1 MIHLN
6 LKLKGA
12 FIMAKNEEKAN
23 DYRLERKKRLAKA
36 AKTRNKGGDPT
47 KVVSII
53 VYAVCIALVLALC
66 CFGLYQFGV
75 PQKVMPALKV
85 GDRTY
90 SVAEYS
96 YYYTTVFQTYA
107 NSQNSLGIAL
117 YDSSKDP
124 ASQTTTDEDGNTI
137 TYDELFRNK
146 VKENLETANY
156 YLAKAKADG
165 MTLSD
170 ESKSEID
177 STISELESYAKQYG
191 YSASR
196 YISVLYGK
204 GLNVKKFRSL
214 LEEQFLVSQYT
225 SDETDGILSAISD
238 EEIEAKYAED
248 PTAYQLVDIRLLG
261 MSLPKADATATDA
274 ADATAD
280 VVAKSEEMLNRITDE
295 ASFIELAKEYCDEG
309 DRETFESETA
319 SLVKGLK
326 KSIVSSNISS
336 DLADWLF
343 DAGRAVGDKRTFT
356 SDEYQY
362 VIYLIKPAYR
372 SEDQLVSAR
381 HILISFDSVKAELES
396 QATDE
401 EATATDAADLNDTS
415 VKTVDASDGTKVS
428 NEGTAYS
435 AEVVL
440 KAYEQAK
447 DILELYENGEKTED
461 AFAAL
466 AEQYSADTGSVGE
479 EATNGGGGLY
489 ENIEKGQMVEPF
501 ETWVYDASRQPG
513 DTGIVMTNYGWHVMY
528 FVSRADEPA
537 WKSEI
542 RTALGNDV
550 VASNT
555 DAVKEEIG
563 DITTEKA
570 FYNFACKSVL
580 KNINKLYVSAAAE
593 S

>member
-1 MIHLN
+1 
-6 LKLKGA
+6 
-12 FIMAKNEEKAN
+12 MAKNEEKAN

-36 AKTRNKGGDPT
+36 AKTRKKGGDST

-137 TYDELFRNK
+137 TYDELFRNQ

-165 MTLSD
+165 VTLSD

-280 VVAKSEEMLNRITDE
+280 VVAKSEEILNRITDE

-381 HILISFDSVKAELES
+381 HILISFDSVKSELES
-396 QATDE
+396 QAADG
-401 EATATDAADLNDTS
+401 EATATDAADLDDTT

>member
-1 MIHLN
+1 
-6 LKLKGA
+6 
-12 FIMAKNEEKAN
+12 MAKNEEKAN

-36 AKTRNKGGDPT
+36 AKTRKKGGDST

-53 VYAVCIALVLALC
+53 VYAICIALVLALC

-165 MTLSD
+165 VALSD

-381 HILISFDSVKAELES
+381 HILISFDSVKSELES

-401 EATATDAADLNDTS
+401 EATATDAADLDDTT

-428 NEGTAYS
+428 NEGTSYS

-555 DAVKEEIG
+555 DAVKAEIG

>member
-1 MIHLN
+1 
-6 LKLKGA
+6 
-12 FIMAKNEEKAN
+12 MAKNEEKAN

-36 AKTRNKGGDPT
+36 AKTRKKGGDST

-53 VYAVCIALVLALC
+53 VYAICIALVLALC

-396 QATDE
+396 QTEDE
-401 EATATDAADLNDTS
+401 EATATDAADLDDTT
-415 VKTVDASDGTKVS
+415 VKTVDASDGTKIS

-501 ETWVYDASRQPG
+501 ETWVYDESRQPG

>member
-1 MIHLN
+1 
-6 LKLKGA
+6 
-12 FIMAKNEEKAN
+12 MAKNEEKAN

-36 AKTRNKGGDPT
+36 AKTRKKGGDST

-137 TYDELFRNK
+137 TYDELFRDK
-146 VKENLETANY
+146 VKENLETSNY

-381 HILISFDSVKAELES
+381 HILISFDSVKSELES
-396 QATDE
+396 QAADG
-401 EATATDAADLNDTS
+401 EATATDAADLDDTT